1 MSSPDATRPHGLVL
15 HNSLV
20 LLAVLIGALCH
31 GSSCAAD
38 NVLLEDLRFQIGHTS
53 YHVPRVEFVGANLDR
68 QQLHALFAADGAQP
82 LHERLA
88 ALSARAVN
96 VPELTA
102 EWSSTEGRQTVSV
115 RDLSLQNVVAGK
127 AARVSAS
134 EVTSEGAFIASVAI
148 GSLGLTDL
156 NFAMAARIYADG
168 ARPSDK
174 DADAI
179 AGSLDLT
186 AIGVRTRKGSTVHAD
201 RFSVNTL
208 RALPGS
214 SLGGEAEP
222 GEVQRYISGVGTASL
237 TGLNADLASGETV
250 SDRFKISVKRASL
263 ATEHPYNGMPTDVAL
278 TVDDFELL
286 LPENAETSSARDLRE
301 MGYETM
307 HGSLQAAGSWNEAA
321 SEMVG
326 DITLR
331 VREAGSIGLRATIG
345 NVTKETFA
353 STPAVAEAASN
364 KATFKAF
371 AVSVSNDRLFERYLA
386 IEARRQNRPPDD
398 IRADLAVQSAAAV
411 ASILS
416 VFPDAVVVAK
426 AIVDF
431 IKRPGELDLAIK
443 AKARNGIAWADLIAA
458 LPVPSDIAAKLS
470 IAAHAR

>member
-1 MSSPDATRPHGLVL
+1 MSSPDATHPHGLVL
-15 HNSLV
+15 HNSFV
-20 LLAVLIGALCH
+20 LTAVLIGALCH

-38 NVLLEDLRFQIGHTS
+38 NVLLEDLRFQIGRTS
-53 YHVPRVEFVGANLDR
+53 YHAPRVEFVGANLDS

-102 EWSSTEGRQTVSV
+102 EWSFTEGRQTVNV
-115 RDLSLQNVVAGK
+115 RDLSLQNVVAGN

-134 EVTSEGAFIASVAI
+134 EVTSEGAFIAFVAI

-156 NFAMAARIYADG
+156 NFARAARVYADE

-179 AGSLDLT
+179 AGSFDLT
-186 AIGVRTRKGSTVHAD
+186 AIDVRTRKGSAMHAD

-208 RALPGS
+208 RVLPGS
-214 SLGGEAEP
+214 GREGEAEP

-237 TGLNADLASGETV
+237 TGLNADVASGETV
-250 SDRFKISVKRASL
+250 SDRFKMSVKRAAL

-278 TVDDFELL
+278 TVDDFGLL
-286 LPENAETSSARDLRE
+286 LPQNAETSSARGLRE

-307 HGSLQAAGSWNEAA
+307 HGSLQAVGSWNEAA

-371 AVSVSNDRLFERYLA
+371 SVSVSNNGLFERYLA
-386 IEARRQNRPPDD
+386 NEARRQNRSPDD

-431 IKRPGELDLAIK
+431 IKRPGELDLAVK